1 MIDFQTPKAGCLAAP
16 VLLLLAGIFFVVGL
30 IIHQDTSQ
38 FLQRA
43 ARAEGEV
50 IELRQTRDSDGD
62 LLYRPVIAFVTQN
75 GERVVTEAGSASN
88 PPSHRVGDRVALY
101 YDPASPD
108 QIRLDSFSDL
118 WLLPTIFI
126 ALSAL
131 FGLGGLSAIF
141 SGVIKALIVG
151 GLAGLLLWLTRR
163 RAS

>member
-62 LLYRPVIAFVTQN
+62 LLYQPVIAFVTQN

-88 PPSHRVGDRVALY
+88 PPSQRVGDRVALY

-126 ALSAL
+126 ALGAL
-131 FGLGGLSAIF
+131 FGLG
-141 SGVIKALIVG
+141 
-151 GLAGLLLWLTRR
+151 
-163 RAS
+163 